1 MNRQVNRLGDLM
13 EQLGGGCPLEG
24 GGPRIS
30 DVHLDSRR
38 VGVGNLFCALPG
50 NRDDGARFVAD
61 AASRGAV
68 AVLTPHELDLR
79 TVTYDMPGLH
89 MDQWVHPDAR
99 RVAGRAAALVHGEP
113 CRDLAVAGITGT
125 NGKTTTAHI
134 LGQLLERAGLTPAVL
149 GTAGHTIAGGR
160 RIDTNHTT
168 PDAPDL
174 QRLFRMHRD
183 GGGRTVV
190 MEVSSHA
197 LSQERTTGVEFEV
210 AIFTNL
216 TREHLDYHG
225 DMERYVRAKT
235 RLFEQLGSGSAAV
248 INIDDPAWGVM
259 ATAARRGGA
268 RIVTYSTRSRADLCV
283 SRLRTEPEGSYF
295 VLSGM
300 GIEWTETVLPL
311 RGRYNVENALAA
323 CAAALVMGASPSAIA
338 DGLAT
343 TSAAPGR
350 LERIPTG
357 KRGFELYVDYAHSPD
372 ALERVLAVLREGLRG
387 KLIVVFGCG
396 GDRDSGKRPEM
407 GRIAGAGADVAIVTS
422 DNPRSEDPEVI
433 IAEVVEGVREA
444 ASRGSVECIVQRDR
458 ELAIQRAI
466 ELATAG
472 DVVLVAGKG
481 HETSQ
486 VIGEEVISFDD
497 RRVAQEALS

>member
-1 MNRQVNRLGDLM
+1 MKRLGDLM
-13 EQLGGGCPLEG
+13 EQLGGGCPPEG

-99 RVAGRAAALVHGEP
+99 RIAGRAAALVHDEP
-113 CRDLAVAGITGT
+113 CRELSVAGITGT

-134 LGQLLERAGLTPAVL
+134 LGHILDRAGMDTAVL
-149 GTAGHTIAGGR
+149 GTAGHRLAGGR
-160 RIDTNHTT
+160 VLKASHTT
-168 PDAPDL
+168 PDAPEL

-183 GGGRTVV
+183 AGGKTVV

-197 LSQERTTGVEFEV
+197 LSQERTACVEFEV
-210 AIFTNL
+210 AVFTNL

-225 DMERYVRAKT
+225 DMDRYVRAKT
-235 RLFEQLGSGSAAV
+235 RLFEQLGSDSTAV

-268 RIVTYSTRSRADLCV
+268 RIVTYSTRSRADLSV
-283 SRLRTEPEGSYF
+283 SGLRTGPAGSHF

-300 GIEWTETVLPL
+300 GIEWTETVFPL

-323 CAAALVMGASPSAIA
+323 SAAALVMGASPSAIA

-343 TSAAPGR
+343 TSSAPGR

-357 KRGFELYVDYAHSPD
+357 DRGFELFIDYAHSPD
-372 ALERVLAVLREGLRG
+372 ALERVMNVLRDGLRG
-387 KLIVVFGCG
+387 RLIVVFGCG
-396 GDRDSGKRPEM
+396 GDRDAGKRPEM
-407 GRIAGAGADVAIVTS
+407 GRIAAGLADVAIVTS
-422 DNPRSEDPEVI
+422 DNPRSEDPEAI
-433 IAEVVEGVREA
+433 IADVLVGVREGA
-444 ASRGSVECIVQRDR
+444 GGSSCECIVQSDR
-458 ELAIQRAI
+458 ERAIRRAI

-472 DVVLVAGKG
+472 DIVLVAGKG
-481 HETSQ
+481 HETGQ
-486 VIGEEVISFDD
+486 IIGAEVVAFDD
-497 RRVAQEALS
+497 RCVAQEALS